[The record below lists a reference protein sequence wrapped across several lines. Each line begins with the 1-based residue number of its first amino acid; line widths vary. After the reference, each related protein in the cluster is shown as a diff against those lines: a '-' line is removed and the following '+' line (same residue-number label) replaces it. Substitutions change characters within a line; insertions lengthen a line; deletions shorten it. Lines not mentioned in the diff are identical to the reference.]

1 MKYLHPYYKKEYDV
15 VIGETLFFNYI
26 TFKISEAQYETFV
39 FDDDTG
45 KMFPITKIID
55 NVILADNQQA
65 ALTTNKRMTED
76 LWATLKTI
84 GDKELTQQFAEYLST
99 DNTKE
104 KSALDWLHLIR
115 KKNESK

>member
-1 MKYLHPYYKKEYDV
+1 
-15 VIGETLFFNYI
+15 
-26 TFKISEAQYETFV
+26 
-39 FDDDTG
+39 
-45 KMFPITKIID
+45 
-55 NVILADNQQA
+55 
-65 ALTTNKRMTED
+65 MTED